1 MDASAAH
8 EPPATAV
15 APSALAA
22 RLGRLAPFAAVAA
35 AAILVARTAGDV
47 HGAPLVEDEA
57 VSGLIGARPLGELL
71 HTVMVERHGAP
82 LHYVLAHVAFW
93 LDRSPDALRWLSVA
107 CAILTVLVV
116 YDLGRRLA
124 GPLAGALASL
134 AVATS
139 TLLDVYAT
147 FGRIYATFAL
157 VGALAADL
165 LVRALDRRTLRA
177 SLAAAAAC
185 ALLPA
190 AHPYGAM
197 PLAGAALVGL
207 LAWRG
212 RPLVPGLAVAAVG
225 ACGIPFAVF
234 ALGLFDRFA
243 VGRAESR
250 PLASPEEAWWMVGR
264 LFHAT
269 AGGRTVLAGMFL
281 AVGVAGLALAARRRP
296 LLAVYAVV
304 GLALPPLLLMSLRT
318 ESAPELS
325 PRHMIYALPL
335 LAAFVGVAV
344 AEAARRLP
352 VPAGAALAA
361 LAVAG
366 LLASPAG
373 GVADPRDRALL
384 ILGGGDRETAVGA
397 WPQLVPVRDWLDDVV
412 GPGDV
417 LVPHAAAYL
426 AAIGTTG
433 SALALPTVEPVLVRK
448 AIRHARVPIPQVVV
462 VAPVA
467 TARVDVAGLAGLLPP
482 GSEARL
488 LGPWLA
494 ARVPGPFATRAD
506 ALVAA
511 GVALAAMERTAV
523 LGPGGPYAASA
534 LPYYLESN
542 RFAVC
547 EAALR
552 LGRRC
557 PPAAKS

>member
-1 MDASAAH
+1 MDAPAPH
-8 EPPATAV
+8 RPPVVAV
-15 APSALAA
+15 PAA
-22 RLGRLAPFAAVAA
+22 RLAHLGPLVAVGA
-35 AAILVARTAGDV
+35 AAILAARAAGDV
-47 HGAPLVEDEA
+47 QGAPLVEDEA

-82 LHYVLAHVAFW
+82 LHYVLTHVAFW
-93 LDRSPDALRWLSVA
+93 IDRSPEALRWLSMA

-124 GPLAGALASL
+124 GPLAGSVASL

-139 TLLDVYAT
+139 TLLGVYAS

-165 LVRALDRRTLRA
+165 LVRALDRRTVRA

-207 LAWRG
+207 IAWRG
-212 RPLVPGLAVAAVG
+212 RPLLPGLAVAAVG

-269 AGGRTVLAGMFL
+269 AGGRTVLAAIFL
-281 AVGVAGLALAARRRP
+281 AIGVAGLVLAGRRRP
-296 LLAVYAVV
+296 LLAVYAVL

-325 PRHMIYALPL
+325 PRHLIYALPL

-344 AEAARRLP
+344 AAAARRLP
-352 VPAGAALAA
+352 LAAGAAVVA

-366 LLASPAG
+366 LVAAPSG
-373 GVADPRDRALL
+373 GVADPRDRPLL

-397 WPQLVPVRDWLDDVV
+397 WPQLVRVRDWLDAVV
-412 GPGDV
+412 GRHDV
-417 LVPHAAAYL
+417 LVPHAAPYL
-426 AAIGTTG
+426 AAIGATG
-433 SALALPTVEPVLVRK
+433 DALTLPTVEPQLVRE
-448 AIRHARVPIPQVVV
+448 AVRHARLPIPQVVV

-467 TARVDVAGLAGLLPP
+467 SARVDVAALAALLPS
-482 GSEARL
+482 GSEAQL

-494 ARVPGPFATRAD
+494 VRIPGPFETRGD

-511 GVALAAMERTAV
+511 GRALDAMARTAV
-523 LGPGGPYAASA
+523 LPPGGPYAPSA
-534 LPYYLESN
+534 LAYYLESN

-547 EAALR
+547 EAAVL

-557 PPAAKS
+557 ASPG